1 MGFGCFSGMT
11 GRFFAVGF
19 FFVAAA
25 LWAEADAGEMVLT
38 REDCVERALRTD
50 AALQRKAVD
59 METARVGAA
68 NLWAEFFPAVSAGA
82 SLVYADVVPESRKTF
97 PADAEYQVPLDIT
110 LTLSSVLP
118 IPINMRIAKLAYETR
133 LLDWQTEQRAVS
145 VRVSQEFFR
154 LLVEEESIALL
165 EEMLAIAER
174 QLAKDETQFRSG
186 LTNEL
191 SVLRSRLSVENARYA
206 VDKARRDR
214 RQNIGAFLSA
224 AGFTDEEMSGKEIR
238 LTGTIETPPLA
249 LDADGLADGLADRL
263 IEAFLPKRPDMVAA
277 AAEIERLELTASR
290 TSLSQRG
297 PEISL
302 SGTYR
307 GNLAGGTLGG
317 ENQPFSSNLSAR
329 LSVSIPLDSWIP
341 GTKGAQAVSSANAE
355 VEKARLNLQSV
366 RQSAANS
373 IRSIVES
380 MQSTLLSIEIARLR
394 AEIAERTYRMSEA
407 AFERGAMEILD
418 YENARASWAQARQD
432 LLKERLAYKNLTLD
446 LERELNASP

>member
-1 MGFGCFSGMT
+1 MT

-25 LWAEADAGEMVLT
+25 LWAEADAGALVLT

-68 NLWAEFFPAVSAGA
+68 NLWSEFFPAVSAGA
-82 SLVYADVVPESRKTF
+82 SLAYTDGVPESRKTF
-97 PADAEYQVPLDIT
+97 PADTEYQVPLDIT

-145 VRVSQEFFR
+145 VRVSQGFFR
-154 LLVEEESIALL
+154 LLVEEESVALL

-174 QLAKDETQFRSG
+174 QLAKDETQFRNG

-249 LDADGLADGLADRL
+249 LDADGLADRL
-263 IEAFLPKRPDMVAA
+263 IEEFLPKRPDMVAA

-297 PEISL
+297 PTVAL

-329 LSVSIPLDSWIP
+329 LSVSVPLDSWIP
-341 GTKGAQAVSSANAE
+341 GTKGAQAVLSANAE

-373 IRSIVES
+373 IRSIVEN
-380 MQSTLLSIEIARLR
+380 MQSTLSSIEIARLR

-418 YENARASWAQARQD
+418 YENARASWAQSRQD

-446 LERELNASP
+446 LERELNADYAQ

>member
-1 MGFGCFSGMT
+1 
-11 GRFFAVGF
+11 
-19 FFVAAA
+19 
-25 LWAEADAGEMVLT
+25 
-38 REDCVERALRTD
+38 
-50 AALQRKAVD
+50 
-59 METARVGAA
+59 METARVAQA

-82 SLVYADVVPESRKTF
+82 SLVYTDTAPESQKTF
-97 PADAEYQVPLDIT
+97 PADAEYQVPVDIT

-118 IPINMRIAKLAYETR
+118 LPINMRITKLTYQMR

-145 VRVSQEFFR
+145 VRVSQGFYQ
-154 LLVEEESIALL
+154 LLVEEESVALL
-165 EEMLAIAER
+165 EETLAIAER

-186 LTNEL
+186 LANEL

-224 AGFTDEEMSGKEIR
+224 AGFTDEEMSGKDIR
-238 LTGTIETPPLA
+238 LAGTIDIEPLT
-249 LDADGLADGLADRL
+249 LDADRL
-263 IEAFLPKRPDMVAA
+263 IAEFLPKRPDMVSAV
-277 AAEIERLELTASR
+277 AEIERLELTASQ
-290 TSLSQRG
+290 TVLSRRG

-317 ENQPFSSNLSAR
+317 ETQPFSSNLSAR

-373 IRSIVES
+373 IRSIVEN
-380 MQSTLLSIEIARLR
+380 MQSTLLSIEIAQLR
-394 AEIAERTYRMSEA
+394 AELAERTYRMSEA

-418 YENARASWAQARQD
+418 YENARASWAQSRQD

-446 LERELNASP
+446 LERELSPSGPTR